1 MKNSERFIKAYNE
14 IAEYLGSLVGINRY
28 MPFYRLVEM
37 AKRKNGI
44 VMEFREDLLE
54 AGELRNAIVHDKSY
68 PEVAIAEPHLSV
80 VEKLEFIV
88 HELMQPIYVIPAY
101 ERKVLAFKKTDS
113 LLSVVMAVKKYAYSQ
128 FPVYDEGDKYAGLI
142 TDRSISRWV
151 AGHADFITTEAMET
165 ASVGD
170 LLRYESSKTRASF
183 INQEK
188 TVYDVKELYL
198 QAVDKSGQRLEAVF
212 ITKTGKA
219 DVELLGLVTPR
230 DLLSIGEKYK
240 RK

>member
-14 IAEYLGSLVGINRY
+14 LADYLSTLVAVNRY

-37 AKRKNGI
+37 AKKKSGI
-44 VMEFREDLLE
+44 VKEFREDLLE
-54 AGELRNAIVHDKSY
+54 AGELRNAIVHDKGY

-88 HELMQPIYVIPAY
+88 QELTQPVFVIPAY
-101 ERKVLAFKKTDS
+101 KRKVLSFKKEDS
-113 LLSVVMAVKKYAYSQ
+113 LLSVIQAVKKYAYSQ
-128 FPVYDEGDKYAGLI
+128 FPIYDEDGKYCGLI

-151 AGHADFITTEAMET
+151 AGHADNLKEEAMKT

-170 LLRYESSKTRASF
+170 LIRYESSGTRASF
-183 INQEK
+183 INPEK
-188 TVYDVKELYL
+188 TVYDVKDLYL
-198 QAVDKSGQRLEAVF
+198 QAVEKRGQRLEAVF

-219 DVELLGLVTPR
+219 DEELLGIVTPR
-230 DLLSIGEKYK
+230 DLLGIGNEIK
-240 RK
+240 